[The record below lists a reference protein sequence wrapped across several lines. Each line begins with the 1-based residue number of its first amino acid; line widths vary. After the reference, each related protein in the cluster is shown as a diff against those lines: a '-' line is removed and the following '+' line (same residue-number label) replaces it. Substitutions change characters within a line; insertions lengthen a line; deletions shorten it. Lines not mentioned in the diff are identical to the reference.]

1 MYCSTVLTVLC
12 CRRHAECS
20 CDRRRER
27 SRPGHQGHHRP
38 EESDKSP
45 SSGYSSQDSNT
56 EEPPAQQGQQTAEKL
71 LIDLSSPGGE
81 SKTTGWS
88 DINIVDTDGDTED
101 KMRDLSFTDIAL
113 RKTSVPILSQLPQHA
128 LGSQLHIDS
137 FVPSELTVESGKGEC
152 QQGLHK
158 YSSDYPRAKSLT

>member
-1 MYCSTVLTVLC
+1 MFTV
-12 CRRHAECS
+12 RRHLECS

-27 SRPGHQGHHRP
+27 SRPGQQGHHRP
-38 EESDKSP
+38 EERDKSP

-56 EEPPAQQGQQTAEKL
+56 EEPPAQQGQQTEKL

-88 DINIVDTDGDTED
+88 DINIIDTDGDTED

-113 RKTSVPILSQLPQHA
+113 RKTGVPILSQLPQHA
-128 LGSQLHIDS
+128 LGPQLHIDS

-152 QQGLHK
+152 QQGQIQLRL
-158 YSSDYPRAKSLT
+158 SPC